1 MDLEL
6 SQNTMKLC
14 KTLKLSPEQM
24 AFADLC
30 ATGWDP
36 IDAYI
41 VAFRRGTTWVK
52 KALKQEVDK
61 QLESEPVK
69 NRIDETRSVL
79 SQRQKDAIMSASKK
93 EANTVIEAAMSKEK
107 MLYELQTAKTEKVK
121 GSKEWIEINKM
132 IIDVTRMKQDDV
144 QTENSTI
151 HYYLPVHYPTGCQDC
166 LYQRCDNCKYKKAY
180 KEELALL

>member
-1 MDLEL
+1 MDVEL
-6 SQNTMKLC
+6 SQKTERLC
-14 KTLKLSPEQM
+14 KSLKLTPEQM

-30 ATGWDP
+30 ATGWDQT
-36 IDAYI
+36 DAYI
-41 VAFRRGTTWVK
+41 IAFRRGTTWVK
-52 KALKQEVDK
+52 KALKNEVEK
-61 QLESEPVK
+61 LLEYEPVK

-79 SQRQKDAIMSASKK
+79 SQRQKDAIMSATKK
-93 EANTVIEAAMSKEK
+93 EANTIIEAAMSKEK

-144 QTENSTI
+144 QTENNTV

-166 LYQRCDNCKYKKAY
+166 LYQRCDTCKFKKEY
-180 KEELALL
+180 EKKLGE